1 MDENYSA
8 SAGESARDGS
18 SPRSEPDVLTLLTC
32 LCPGADASLLLAAL
46 DAECSA
52 ARRAPVAAER
62 ELTRVRLQL
71 SAGANAS
78 TLRHA
83 MNNPLTALVAEAQL
97 LEMEPLSAQQL
108 EAVARIVALARRV
121 IGASR
126 QLDGGLPI
134 DA

>member
-8 SAGESARDGS
+8 SRGESAPGGGGL
-18 SPRSEPDVLTLLTC
+18 RSEPEVLTLLTC
-32 LCPGADASLLLAAL
+32 LCPRADASLLLAAL
-46 DAECSA
+46 EAECSA
-52 ARRAPVAAER
+52 ARRASAAAER
-62 ELTRVRLQL
+62 ELARVRLQL
-71 SAGANAS
+71 FAGENAS

-97 LEMEPLSAQQL
+97 LEMEPLTADQL
-108 EAVARIVALARRV
+108 DSVARIVALARRV

-126 QLDGGLPI
+126 QLDGGGPI

>member
-8 SAGESARDGS
+8 ASGEAARHGS
-18 SPRSEPDVLTLLTC
+18 GGRSELDVLTLLAC
-32 LCPGADASLLLAAL
+32 LCPKADASLLLSAL

-52 ARRAPVAAER
+52 SRRAPVAAER
-62 ELTRVRLQL
+62 ELARVRLQL
-71 SAGANAS
+71 SAGENAS

-97 LEMEPLSAQQL
+97 LEMEPLTTDQL
-108 EAVARIVALARRV
+108 DSVARIVALARRV
-121 IGASR
+121 VGTSR
-126 QLDGGLPI
+126 QLDAGLSI